1 MKIGRRNRR
10 FRELPVNSLIP
21 NILTVLALCA
31 GMSAIRFA
39 MQEKWQLAVAAI
51 IIAGILDGL
60 DGRMARL
67 LKGAT
72 KFGAE
77 LDSLSDFIAF
87 GVAPAL
93 VVYLWSTEALG
104 GVGWIAGLAYS
115 TCCALRLARFNT
127 ALDNPDRPVWASYF
141 FTGMAAPA
149 GACMVMLPMAIS
161 FQIESSFLR
170 QPALM
175 AAWLLLV
182 AFMMISRVPTYSLKR
197 VRIRRDLVLPLLV
210 VVGIVAAVLSSYPW
224 LVLSV
229 MGVLYLASVPFSY
242 RAQLRFVKTLDNPDP
257 DNPDPGDG
265 PDIEGSEDE
274 TSDETSGNGAPSN

>member
-1 MKIGRRNRR
+1 MNIRRGNRR
-10 FRELPVNSLIP
+10 LRDLPVNSLIP

-39 MQEKWQLAVAAI
+39 MQGKWELAVAAI
-51 IIAGILDGL
+51 IVAGILDGL

-93 VVYLWSTEALG
+93 VIYMWSTESLG

-127 ALDNPDRPVWASYF
+127 ALTEPDRPAWSSLF

-149 GACMVMLPMAIS
+149 GAFTVLLPLIINFQFGIS
-161 FQIESSFLR
+161 FLQEPIFMALWFLV
-170 QPALM
+170 
-175 AAWLLLV
+175 V
-182 AFMMISRVPTYSLKR
+182 AFMMISRIPTYSLKLVR
-197 VRIRRDLVLPLLV
+197 VKREMVLPVLV
-210 VVGIVAAVLSSYPW
+210 IVGIVAAVLASYPW
-224 LVLSV
+224 LVFSV
-229 MGVLYLASVPFSY
+229 LGVLYLSSIPFSY
-242 RAQLRFVKTLDNPDP
+242 RAHKRLLETQLGVNEARLPEKESSAEVNSEADNK
-257 DNPDPGDG
+257 
-265 PDIEGSEDE
+265 ELL
-274 TSDETSGNGAPSN
+274 

>member
-1 MKIGRRNRR
+1 MLRNRTGR
-10 FRELPVNSLIP
+10 LKALPVNSLIP

-39 MQEKWQLAVAAI
+39 MQAKWELAVAAI

-93 VVYLWSTEALG
+93 VIYLWSTEVLG

-127 ALDNPDRPVWASYF
+127 ALDDPDRPAWASYF
-141 FTGMAAPA
+141 FTGLAAPA
-149 GACMVMLPMAIS
+149 AAGVVLLPMMLS
-161 FQIESSFLR
+161 FQLGDGIFR
-170 QPALM
+170 QPLLM
-175 AAWLLLV
+175 TAWLLVV
-182 AFMMISRVPTYSLKR
+182 AFLMISQIPTYSFKR
-197 VRIRRDLVLPLLV
+197 VRVRREYVLPMLV
-210 VVGIVAAVLSSYPW
+210 VVGLGAAILASYPW
-224 LVLSV
+224 FLLTV
-229 MGVLYLASVPFSY
+229 GGLAYVAAMPFSY
-242 RAQLRFVKTLDNPDP
+242 RAQKNFAAKQ
-257 DNPDPGDG
+257 
-265 PDIEGSEDE
+265 SEE
-274 TSDETSGNGAPSN
+274 ASDKAEEDDAAPA

>member
-1 MKIGRRNRR
+1 MRIRPRNRR
-10 FRELPVNSLIP
+10 LRELPVNSLIP

-39 MQEKWQLAVAAI
+39 MQDKWELAVAAI
-51 IIAGILDGL
+51 IVAGILDGL

-93 VVYLWSTEALG
+93 VVYMWSTEVLG
-104 GVGWIAGLAYS
+104 GIGWIAGLAYS

-127 ALDNPDRPVWASYF
+127 ALDDPDRPAWASFF

-149 GACMVMLPMAIS
+149 AACMVLLPMAIS
-161 FQIESSFLR
+161 FQLGDAVVRE
-170 QPALM
+170 PVVM
-175 AAWLLLV
+175 AFWLLAV
-182 AFMMISRVPTYSLKR
+182 AFLMISRIPTYSFKR
-197 VRIRRDLVLPLLV
+197 VRVKREMVLPLLV
-210 VVGIVAAVLSSYPW
+210 VVGIVAAILASYPW
-224 LVLSV
+224 FVLSV
-229 MGVLYLASVPFSY
+229 LGVAYLGSIPFSY
-242 RAQLRFVKTLDNPDP
+242 RAQQRYAASQPVEADGEAQEA
-257 DNPDPGDG
+257 PGDR
-265 PDIEGSEDE
+265 EE
-274 TSDETSGNGAPSN
+274 TS

>member
-1 MKIGRRNRR
+1 MKIGRRKHRLR
-10 FRELPVNSLIP
+10 QLPVNSLIP

-39 MQEKWQLAVAAI
+39 MQEKWELAVAAI
-51 IIAGILDGL
+51 IIAGVLDGL

-93 VVYLWSTEALG
+93 VVYMWSTEILG

-127 ALDNPDRPVWASYF
+127 ALDNPDRPAWASYF

-149 GACMVMLPMAIS
+149 GACMVLLPMAIS
-161 FQIESSFLR
+161 FQIESDFLR
-170 QPALM
+170 QPILM
-175 AAWLLLV
+175 AVWLLLV
-182 AFMMISRVPTYSLKR
+182 AFMMISRIPTFSLKR

-210 VVGIVAAVLSSYPW
+210 VVGLVAAILFSYPW
-224 LVLSV
+224 FVLSV
-229 MGVLYLASVPFSY
+229 VGVLYLASVPFSY
-242 RAQLRFVKTLDNPDP
+242 RSQLRYAGAQTGPMPQNGAAESLDKESPEN
-257 DNPDPGDG
+257 
-265 PDIEGSEDE
+265 
-274 TSDETSGNGAPSN
+274 TSGSDTSGVERP

>member
-1 MKIGRRNRR
+1 MKFKRRNRR
-10 FRELPVNSLIP
+10 LRELPVNSLIP

-39 MQEKWQLAVAAI
+39 MQDKWQLAVAAI
-51 IIAGILDGL
+51 LIAGVLDGL

-93 VVYLWSTEALG
+93 VIFMWSTEALG

-127 ALDNPDRPVWASYF
+127 TLDNPDRPVWASYF

-149 GACMVMLPMAIS
+149 AACMVLLPMAIS
-161 FQIESSFLR
+161 FQIEGSLLR
-170 QPALM
+170 EPALM
-175 AAWLLLV
+175 AVWLLAV
-182 AFMMISRVPTYSLKR
+182 AFMMISRIPTYSFKR
-197 VRIRRDLVLPLLV
+197 VRIRRELVLPLLV
-210 VVGIVAAVLSSYPW
+210 VVGVVAAILSSYPW
-224 LVLSV
+224 FVLSV
-229 MGVLYLASVPFSY
+229 LGVSYLASVPFSY
-242 RAQLRFVKTLDNPDP
+242 RAQQRFAAVQDSPAP
-257 DNPDPGDG
+257 RQGAGDG
-265 PDIEGSEDE
+265 PDNESSDDE
-274 TSDETSGNGAPSN
+274 TSDETSDDGASAN

>member
-1 MKIGRRNRR
+1 VKIGRRNHRL
-10 FRELPVNSLIP
+10 RELPVNSLIP

-39 MQEKWQLAVAAI
+39 MQEKWELAVAAI

-93 VVYLWSTEALG
+93 VIYLWSTQMLG

-115 TCCALRLARFNT
+115 TCCALRLARFNA
-127 ALDNPDRPVWASYF
+127 ALENPDRPVWANYF
-141 FTGMAAPA
+141 FTGMSAPA
-149 GACMVMLPMAIS
+149 GACVALLPMAIS
-161 FQIESSFLR
+161 FQVEGGFLR
-170 QPALM
+170 QPILM

-182 AFMMISRVPTYSLKR
+182 AFMMISRIPTYSFKR

-210 VVGIVAAVLSSYPW
+210 VVGIVAAILSSYPW
-224 LVLSV
+224 FVLSV
-229 MGVLYLASVPFSY
+229 LGVLYLASVPFSY
-242 RAQLRFVKTLDNPDP
+242 RSQLQFAAAQAGLAPQEGADDSLDKECPEDAS
-257 DNPDPGDG
+257 GG
-265 PDIEGSEDE
+265 KGSGVER
-274 TSDETSGNGAPSN
+274 P

>member
-1 MKIGRRNRR
+1 
-10 FRELPVNSLIP
+10 LPVNSLIP

-39 MQEKWQLAVAAI
+39 MQERWELAVAAI
-51 IIAGILDGL
+51 IVAGILDGL

-93 VVYLWSTEALG
+93 VIYMWSTEALG
-104 GVGWIAGLAYS
+104 GVGWVAGLAYS

-127 ALDNPDRPVWASYF
+127 ALEDPDRPAWATLF

-149 GACMVMLPMAIS
+149 GAFIALLPLTVS
-161 FQIESSFLR
+161 FQIGDGFLR
-170 QPALM
+170 EPALM
-175 AAWLLLV
+175 ALWLLAV
-182 AFMMISRVPTYSLKR
+182 AFMMISRIPTYSFKR
-197 VRIRRDLVLPLLV
+197 VRVKREMVLPLLV
-210 VVGIVAAVLSSYPW
+210 VVGIVAAVLASYPW
-224 LVLSV
+224 FVLSIL
-229 MGVLYLASVPFSY
+229 GVLYLGSIPFSY
-242 RAQLRFVKTLDNPDP
+242 RAQQRFAEMQPAVDETDGPVSDKTTGVSGDP
-257 DNPDPGDG
+257 DTKEPL
-265 PDIEGSEDE
+265 
-274 TSDETSGNGAPSN
+274 

>member
-1 MKIGRRNRR
+1 MRIRPRNRR
-10 FRELPVNSLIP
+10 LRELPVNSLIP

-39 MQEKWQLAVAAI
+39 MQDKWELAVAAI
-51 IIAGILDGL
+51 IVAGILDGL

-93 VVYLWSTEALG
+93 VVYMWSTEVLG
-104 GVGWIAGLAYS
+104 GIGWIAGLAYS

-127 ALDNPDRPVWASYF
+127 ALDDPNRPAWASFF

-149 GACMVMLPMAIS
+149 AACMVLLPMAVS
-161 FQIESSFLR
+161 FQLGDAVVRE
-170 QPALM
+170 PVVM
-175 AAWLLLV
+175 AFWLLAV
-182 AFMMISRVPTYSLKR
+182 AFLMISHISTYSFKR
-197 VRIRRDLVLPLLV
+197 VRVKREMVLPLLV
-210 VVGIVAAVLSSYPW
+210 VVGIVAAILASYPW
-224 LVLSV
+224 FVLSV
-229 MGVLYLASVPFSY
+229 LGVAYLGSIPFSY
-242 RAQLRFVKTLDNPDP
+242 RAQQRYAASQLVEADGEAQEA
-257 DNPDPGDG
+257 PGDR
-265 PDIEGSEDE
+265 EE
-274 TSDETSGNGAPSN
+274 TS

>member
-10 FRELPVNSLIP
+10 LRELPVNSLIP

-51 IIAGILDGL
+51 IVAGILDGL

-93 VVYLWSTEALG
+93 VIYLWSTEALG
-104 GVGWIAGLAYS
+104 GIGWIAGLAYS

-127 ALDNPDRPVWASYF
+127 ALDDPDRPAWSSYF

-149 GACMVMLPMAIS
+149 GACVALLPMAIS
-161 FQIESSFLR
+161 FQIGDSFLR
-170 QPALM
+170 EPALM

-182 AFMMISRVPTYSLKR
+182 AFMMISQIPTYSFKR
-197 VRIRRDLVLPLLV
+197 VRIRRELVLPMLV
-210 VVGIVAAVLSSYPW
+210 VVGIFAAVLASYPW
-224 LVLSV
+224 FILSV
-229 MGVLYLASVPFSY
+229 LGVLYLGSIPFSY
-242 RAQLRFVKTLDNPDP
+242 RAQHRLATAQGRPARDEEADE
-257 DNPDPGDG
+257 DA
-265 PDIEGSEDE
+265 EGKGRADE
-274 TSDETSGNGAPSN
+274 TSKRAR

>member
-1 MKIGRRNRR
+1 MNIRRGNRR
-10 FRELPVNSLIP
+10 LRDLPVNSLIP

-39 MQEKWQLAVAAI
+39 MQEKWEMAVAAI
-51 IIAGILDGL
+51 IVAGILDGL

-93 VVYLWSTEALG
+93 VIYMWSTEILG
-104 GVGWIAGLAYS
+104 GVGWISGLAYS

-127 ALDNPDRPVWASYF
+127 ALVEPDRPAWSSQF

-149 GACMVMLPMAIS
+149 GAFTVLLPLTINLQFGISLLQEPIFMALW
-161 FQIESSFLR
+161 FLV
-170 QPALM
+170 
-175 AAWLLLV
+175 V
-182 AFMMISRVPTYSLKR
+182 AFMMISRIPTYSFKR
-197 VRIRRDLVLPLLV
+197 VRVKREMVLPVLLI
-210 VVGIVAAVLSSYPW
+210 VGIGAAVLASYPW
-224 LVLSV
+224 LLFSVL
-229 MGVLYLASVPFSY
+229 GVLYLSSIPFSY
-242 RAQLRFVKTLDNPDP
+242 RAHKRLVKTQLGTEKTRVPEKAASAGVVGEIDN
-257 DNPDPGDG
+257 
-265 PDIEGSEDE
+265 EELL
-274 TSDETSGNGAPSN
+274 

>member
-1 MKIGRRNRR
+1 MSLRRRNRR
-10 FRELPVNSLIP
+10 LRELPVNSLIP

-39 MQEKWQLAVAAI
+39 MQERWELAVAAI
-51 IIAGILDGL
+51 IVAGILDGL

-93 VVYLWSTEALG
+93 VVYMWSTEALG
-104 GVGWIAGLAYS
+104 GVGWVAGLAYS

-127 ALDNPDRPVWASYF
+127 ALEDLDRPAWANLF

-149 GACMVMLPMAIS
+149 GAYTALLPLTVS
-161 FQIESSFLR
+161 FQIGDGFLR
-170 QPALM
+170 EPALM
-175 AAWLLLV
+175 ALWLLAV
-182 AFMMISRVPTYSLKR
+182 AFMMISRIPTYSFKR
-197 VRIRRDLVLPLLV
+197 VRVKREMVLPVLV
-210 VVGIVAAVLSSYPW
+210 VVGIVAAVLASYPW
-224 LVLSV
+224 FVLSIL
-229 MGVLYLASVPFSY
+229 GVLYLGSIPFSY
-242 RAQLRFVKTLDNPDP
+242 RAQKRFAEMQPAVEETGGQVSDKTNGISSE
-257 DNPDPGDG
+257 PGNK
-265 PDIEGSEDE
+265 ERL
-274 TSDETSGNGAPSN
+274 

>member
-1 MKIGRRNRR
+1 MRIRPRNRR
-10 FRELPVNSLIP
+10 LRELPVNSLIP

-39 MQEKWQLAVAAI
+39 MQDKWELAVAAI
-51 IIAGILDGL
+51 VVASILDGL

-93 VVYLWSTEALG
+93 VVYMWSTEVLG
-104 GVGWIAGLAYS
+104 GIGWIAGLAYS

-127 ALDNPDRPVWASYF
+127 ALDDPDRPAWASFF

-149 GACMVMLPMAIS
+149 AACIVLLPMAVS
-161 FQIESSFLR
+161 FQLGDAVVRE
-170 QPALM
+170 PVVM
-175 AAWLLLV
+175 AFWLLAT
-182 AFMMISRVPTYSLKR
+182 AFLMISRIPTYSFKR
-197 VRIRRDLVLPLLV
+197 VRVKREMVLPVLV
-210 VVGIVAAVLSSYPW
+210 VVGIVAAILASYPW
-224 LVLSV
+224 FVLSV
-229 MGVLYLASVPFSY
+229 LGVAYLGSIPFSY
-242 RAQLRFVKTLDNPDP
+242 RAQQRYAASQPVEADGEAQEA
-257 DNPDPGDG
+257 PGDR
-265 PDIEGSEDE
+265 EE
-274 TSDETSGNGAPSN
+274 TS

>member
-1 MKIGRRNRR
+1 MSLRRRNRR
-10 FRELPVNSLIP
+10 LRELPVNSLIP

-39 MQEKWQLAVAAI
+39 MQERWELAVAAI
-51 IIAGILDGL
+51 IVAGILDGL

-93 VVYLWSTEALG
+93 VIYMWSTEALG
-104 GVGWIAGLAYS
+104 GVGWVAGLAYS

-127 ALDNPDRPVWASYF
+127 ALEDPDRPAWATLF

-149 GACMVMLPMAIS
+149 GAFIALLPLTVS
-161 FQIESSFLR
+161 FQIGDGFLR
-170 QPALM
+170 EPALM
-175 AAWLLLV
+175 ALWLLAV
-182 AFMMISRVPTYSLKR
+182 AFMMISRIPTYSFKR
-197 VRIRRDLVLPLLV
+197 VRVKREMVLPLLV
-210 VVGIVAAVLSSYPW
+210 VVGIVAAVLASYPW
-224 LVLSV
+224 FVLSIL
-229 MGVLYLASVPFSY
+229 GVSYLGSIPFSY
-242 RAQLRFVKTLDNPDP
+242 RAQQRFAEMQPAVDETDGPVSDKTTGVSGDP
-257 DNPDPGDG
+257 DTKEPL
-265 PDIEGSEDE
+265 
-274 TSDETSGNGAPSN
+274 

>member
-1 MKIGRRNRR
+1 MKIKRRSRR
-10 FRELPVNSLIP
+10 LRGLPVNSLIP

-39 MQEKWQLAVAAI
+39 MQDQWQLAVAAI

-93 VVYLWSTEALG
+93 VIYLWSTTALG

-127 ALDNPDRPVWASYF
+127 ALDNPDRPLWASNF

-149 GACMVMLPMAIS
+149 GACVALLPMAIS
-161 FQIESSFLR
+161 FQIEGDLLR
-170 QPALM
+170 GPIFM
-175 AAWLLLV
+175 TVWLLLV
-182 AFMMISRVPTYSLKR
+182 AFMMISQIPTYSFKR
-197 VRIRRDLVLPLLV
+197 VRIRRELVLPLLV
-210 VVGIVAAVLSSYPW
+210 VVGIVAAVLFSYPW
-224 LVLSV
+224 FVLSV
-229 MGVLYLASVPFSY
+229 LGALYLASIPFSY
-242 RAQLRFVKTLDNPDP
+242 RAQRRLAAAQDNSAPELEADDGLDEEGGDAESS
-257 DNPDPGDG
+257 DNGTALG
-265 PDIEGSEDE
+265 PS
-274 TSDETSGNGAPSN
+274 

>member
-1 MKIGRRNRR
+1 MSLRRRNRR
-10 FRELPVNSLIP
+10 LRELPVNSLIP

-39 MQEKWQLAVAAI
+39 MQERWELAVAAI
-51 IIAGILDGL
+51 IVAGILDGL

-93 VVYLWSTEALG
+93 VIYMWSTEALG
-104 GVGWIAGLAYS
+104 GVGWVAGLAYS

-127 ALDNPDRPVWASYF
+127 ALEDPDRPAWASLF

-149 GACMVMLPMAIS
+149 GALIALLPLTVS
-161 FQIESSFLR
+161 FQIGDGFLR
-170 QPALM
+170 EPALM
-175 AAWLLLV
+175 ALWLLAV
-182 AFMMISRVPTYSLKR
+182 AFMMISRIPTYSFKR
-197 VRIRRDLVLPLLV
+197 VRVKREMVLPLLV
-210 VVGIVAAVLSSYPW
+210 VVGIVAAVLASYPW
-224 LVLSV
+224 FVLSIL
-229 MGVLYLASVPFSY
+229 GVSYLGSIPFSY
-242 RAQLRFVKTLDNPDP
+242 RAQQRFAEMQPAVDETDGPVSDKTTGVSGDP
-257 DNPDPGDG
+257 DTKEPL
-265 PDIEGSEDE
+265 
-274 TSDETSGNGAPSN
+274 

>member
-1 MKIGRRNRR
+1 
-10 FRELPVNSLIP
+10 
-21 NILTVLALCA
+21 
-31 GMSAIRFA
+31 MSAIRFA
-39 MQEKWQLAVAAI
+39 MQEQWQLAVAAI

-93 VVYLWSTEALG
+93 VIYLWSTTALG

-127 ALDNPDRPVWASYF
+127 ALDNPDRPLWASYF

-149 GACMVMLPMAIS
+149 GACIALLPMAIS
-161 FQIESSFLR
+161 FQIESDFLR
-170 QPALM
+170 GPIFM
-175 AAWLLLV
+175 TVWLLLV
-182 AFMMISRVPTYSLKR
+182 AFMMISQIPTYSLKR
-197 VRIRRDLVLPLLV
+197 VRIRRELVLPLLV
-210 VVGIVAAVLSSYPW
+210 VVGIVAAVLFSYPW
-224 LVLSV
+224 FVLSV
-229 MGVLYLASVPFSY
+229 LGVLYLASIPFSY
-242 RAQLRFVKTLDNPDP
+242 RAQRRFAAVQDKPASELEADDGLDEEG
-257 DNPDPGDG
+257 GDA
-265 PDIEGSEDE
+265 ES
-274 TSDETSGNGAPSN
+274 SDESSDNGTPTH

>member
-1 MKIGRRNRR
+1 MSLRRRNRR
-10 FRELPVNSLIP
+10 LRELPVNSLIP

-39 MQEKWQLAVAAI
+39 MQERWELAVAAI
-51 IIAGILDGL
+51 IVAGILDGL

-93 VVYLWSTEALG
+93 VVFMWSTEALG
-104 GVGWIAGLAYS
+104 GVGWAAGLAYS

-127 ALDNPDRPVWASYF
+127 ALEDPDRPAWANFF

-149 GACMVMLPMAIS
+149 GAYTALLPLTVS
-161 FQIESSFLR
+161 FQIGDGFLR
-170 QPALM
+170 EPALM
-175 AAWLLLV
+175 ALWLLAV
-182 AFMMISRVPTYSLKR
+182 AFMMISRIPTYSFKR
-197 VRIRRDLVLPLLV
+197 VRVKREMVLPVLV
-210 VVGIVAAVLSSYPW
+210 VVGIVAAVLASYPW
-224 LVLSV
+224 FVLSIL
-229 MGVLYLASVPFSY
+229 GVLYLGSIPFSY
-242 RAQLRFVKTLDNPDP
+242 RAQQRFAEMQPEFEETGGQVSEKTTGNSSE
-257 DNPDPGDG
+257 PGNK
-265 PDIEGSEDE
+265 ERL
-274 TSDETSGNGAPSN
+274 

>member
-10 FRELPVNSLIP
+10 LRELPVNSLIP

-31 GMSAIRFA
+31 GLSAIRFA

-51 IIAGILDGL
+51 IIAGVLDGL

-77 LDSLSDFIAF
+77 LDSLSDIVAF
-87 GVAPAL
+87 GVAPVL
-93 VVYLWSTEALG
+93 VIFLWSTEALG

-149 GACMVMLPMAIS
+149 AACVALLPMAIS
-161 FQIESSFLR
+161 FQIESSLLR
-170 QPALM
+170 EPAFM
-175 AAWLLLV
+175 TAWLLAV
-182 AFMMISRVPTYSLKR
+182 AFMMISQIPTYSFKR
-197 VRIRRDLVLPLLV
+197 VRIRREMVLPMLV
-210 VVGIVAAVLSSYPW
+210 VVGIVAAILFSYPW
-224 LVLSV
+224 FVLSV
-229 MGVLYLASVPFSY
+229 LGLLYLASIPFSY
-242 RAQLRFVKTLDNPDP
+242 RAQQRFAAAQDST
-257 DNPDPGDG
+257 
-265 PDIEGSEDE
+265 DIERASDQTGDE
-274 TSDETSGNGAPSN
+274 TEAESSGEGKPAN

>member
-1 MKIGRRNRR
+1 MKFKRRHRR
-10 FRELPVNSLIP
+10 LRELPVNSLIP

-51 IIAGILDGL
+51 LIAGVLDGL

-93 VVYLWSTEALG
+93 VIFMWSTEALG

-149 GACMVMLPMAIS
+149 AACMVLLPMAIS
-161 FQIESSFLR
+161 FQIEGSLLR
-170 QPALM
+170 EPALM
-175 AAWLLLV
+175 AVWLLAV
-182 AFMMISRVPTYSLKR
+182 AFMMISRIPTYSFKR
-197 VRIRRDLVLPLLV
+197 VRIRRELVLPLLV
-210 VVGIVAAVLSSYPW
+210 VVGVVAAILSSYPW
-224 LVLSV
+224 FVLSV
-229 MGVLYLASVPFSY
+229 LGVSYLASVPFSY
-242 RAQLRFVKTLDNPDP
+242 RAQQRFAVVQDSPAP
-257 DNPDPGDG
+257 RQGAGDG
-265 PDIEGSEDE
+265 PDNESSDDE
-274 TSDETSGNGAPSN
+274 TSDETSDDGASAN

>member
-1 MKIGRRNRR
+1 MRIRRRNRR
-10 FRELPVNSLIP
+10 LRELPVNSLIP

-31 GMSAIRFA
+31 GMSSIRFA
-39 MQEKWQLAVAAI
+39 MQDKWDLAVAAI
-51 IIAGILDGL
+51 IVAGVLDGL

-93 VVYLWSTEALG
+93 VVYMWSTEVLG
-104 GVGWIAGLAYS
+104 GIGWIAGLAYS

-127 ALDNPDRPVWASYF
+127 TLDDPDRPAWASYF

-149 GACMVMLPMAIS
+149 GACIVLLPMAVS
-161 FQIESSFLR
+161 FQAGDNFLR
-170 QPALM
+170 QPAFM

-182 AFMMISRVPTYSLKR
+182 AFMMISRIPTYSFKR
-197 VRIRRDLVLPLLV
+197 VRVKREMVLPLLV
-210 VVGIVAAVLSSYPW
+210 VVGIVAAVLASYPW
-224 LVLSV
+224 FVLSV
-229 MGVLYLASVPFSY
+229 MGAAYLVSIPFSY
-242 RAQLRFVKTLDNPDP
+242 RAQLRFSTQMGDPVLGDDWQNTAVDGTASADDDKATLP
-257 DNPDPGDG
+257 
-265 PDIEGSEDE
+265 
-274 TSDETSGNGAPSN
+274 